1 MCATMTARIY
11 LRVSSSDETDILRNQ
26 REKALEY
33 ARKLEAKPI
42 LVYSEVAS
50 GADEDRGGFN
60 RLMKDIR
67 KGDLVIF
74 TSLSRMTRGGI
85 GAALD
90 TLRRIEARDA
100 GWHFIETPLLNF
112 DSKTPKLVKDIILAV
127 LAAIDEDYRRRIS
140 EATKAKLAQLRGA
153 GIKLG
158 GRKLGSKNRQSE
170 RLPQEPM
177 EPETVNLAGASRM
190 EMVK

>member
-1 MCATMTARIY
+1 VTARIY
-11 LRVSSSDETDILRNQ
+11 LRVSRYDEADILANQ
-26 REKALEY
+26 RQKAFEY
-33 ARKLEAKPI
+33 ARGLGFDMI
-42 LVYSEVAS
+42 LIYSEVAS
-50 GADEDRGGFN
+50 GGTEDRGGFN

-100 GWHFIETPLLNF
+100 GWHFIDTPLLNF
-112 DSKTPKLVKDIILAV
+112 DAKTPKLVKDIILAV

-140 EATKAKLAQLRGA
+140 EATKGALAKRKALGVK
-153 GIKLG
+153 IG
-158 GRKLGSKNRQSE
+158 GRKPGSKNKTSS
-170 RLPQEPM
+170 RLPPEPM
-177 EPETVNLAGASRM
+177 EPETVNLAVPSRL
-190 EMVK
+190 ESGVELK

>member
-1 MCATMTARIY
+1 VTARIY
-11 LRVSSSDETDILRNQ
+11 LRVSRDDEADILANQ

-33 ARKLEAKPI
+33 ARRLEPHPDTI
-42 LVYSEVAS
+42 LVYSEIAS
-50 GADEDRGGFN
+50 GGAEDRGGFN

-140 EATKAKLAQLRGA
+140 EATKAKLAQLKGA

-158 GRKLGSKNRQSE
+158 GRKKGSKNRKSE
-170 RLPQEPM
+170 RLPPEPM